1 MTNAEKALQLHKEW
15 NGKFETTPKM
25 SITTREDLALAYT
38 PGVAEPCKVIAKDKE
53 AAYTYTI
60 KSNTIAVVSDGS
72 AVLGLGNIGAHAA
85 MPVMEGKAVLFKSFG
100 GVNAVPICLDTQDT
114 EEIIKTVVNI
124 APAFGGINL
133 EDISAPRCF
142 EIESRLKE
150 LLDIPVFHDDQHG
163 TAIVVLAG
171 IINGL
176 KVTGKTKEECKVVI
190 NGAGSAG
197 VAITKLLLTY
207 GFKNVTMCD
216 KSGILSK
223 NSEGLNWMQKSMM
236 DVTNLEGKTGS
247 LADALAGADVFVGV
261 SAPNIV
267 TADMVKTMNKDAI
280 IFAMAN
286 PVPEI
291 MPDVAKAAGARVVG
305 TGRSDFPNQVNN
317 VIAFPGI
324 FKGALQGRATQIT
337 EEMKLAA
344 ALAIANLIPDSELS
358 DTNILPE
365 AFDPKVT
372 DVVAKAV
379 MDLIKKYMLPYYY
392 SLNEFLQKEY
402 GHKLYKLA
410 LNGGMTCPNRDGLI
424 DTKGC
429 IFCSAGGS
437 GDFAGGRKSDMDIN
451 TQIDNAKALIKNKYN
466 GGHFIAYFQSFT
478 NTYADIDYLR
488 NLYMPVIRRDDIDI
502 LSIATRPDCIDDKV
516 LDLLAELS
524 LIKPVWVELG
534 LQTTNENTARY
545 IRRGYPLKT
554 FDECVSTLRSIGI
567 RPIVHMI
574 AGLPNENM
582 TDMLN
587 TADYIAHCGASGIKI
602 QLLHILQGTDLC
614 QDYDKGL
621 FNVLSLE
628 EYMDIAGQIITHLP
642 PDMVVHRITGDGPK
656 SILKAPLWSS
666 NKKLVLNSL
675 NKHFKDNNIY
685 QGRNYV

>member
-1 MTNAEKALQLHKEW
+1 MEHNW
-15 NGKFETTPKM
+15 NGRPYH
-25 SITTREDLALAYT
+25 S
-38 PGVAEPCKVIAKDKE
+38 
-53 AAYTYTI
+53 
-60 KSNTIAVVSDGS
+60 
-72 AVLGLGNIGAHAA
+72 
-85 MPVMEGKAVLFKSFG
+85 
-100 GVNAVPICLDTQDT
+100 LDW
-114 EEIIKTVVNI
+114 E
-124 APAFGGINL
+124 
-133 EDISAPRCF
+133 
-142 EIESRLKE
+142 LKHT
-150 LLDIPVFHDDQHG
+150 F
-163 TAIVVLAG
+163 
-171 IINGL
+171 
-176 KVTGKTKEECKVVI
+176 
-190 NGAGSAG
+190 
-197 VAITKLLLTY
+197 
-207 GFKNVTMCD
+207 
-216 KSGILSK
+216 
-223 NSEGLNWMQKSMM
+223 
-236 DVTNLEGKTGS
+236 
-247 LADALAGADVFVGV
+247 
-261 SAPNIV
+261 
-267 TADMVKTMNKDAI
+267 
-280 IFAMAN
+280 
-286 PVPEI
+286 
-291 MPDVAKAAGARVVG
+291 
-305 TGRSDFPNQVNN
+305 
-317 VIAFPGI
+317 
-324 FKGALQGRATQIT
+324 
-337 EEMKLAA
+337 
-344 ALAIANLIPDSELS
+344 
-358 DTNILPE
+358 
-365 AFDPKVT
+365 
-372 DVVAKAV
+372 
-379 MDLIKKYMLPYYY
+379 
-392 SLNEFLQKEY
+392 
-402 GHKLYKLA
+402 GHKVYKLSLDA
-410 LNGGMTCPNRDGLI
+410 GLTCPNRDG
-424 DTKGC
+424 TCGSRGC
-429 IFCSAGGS
+429 IFCSEGGS
-437 GDFAGGRKSDMDIN
+437 GDFAEHLKTDVWEQIEAAKKQISNKTRSDEM
-451 TQIDNAKALIKNKYN
+451 THY
-466 GGHFIAYFQSFT
+466 IAYFQSFT